1 MSSKKDRAKRK
12 KLTKGP
18 FRPRKSAKKPK
29 FAARPYKPKS
39 PKKKTVD
46 EILKN
51 ARAERA
57 ALVRR
62 GITKTKSSG
71 REAVRPR
78 PAKLKMNAHSQVNR
92 DPAGYYSM
100 LEVNPDATIDEI
112 IRSYQKVISV
122 ARMNNLAFIEKLA
135 QQAFDTLTNERLRQA
150 YDPAYGIADGKPRKP
165 PTDVGFTWSESRIMG
180 SLADMSGESEP
191 EPKSWWERLL
201 D

>member
-1 MSSKKDRAKRK
+1 MSSKKPRDTGK
-12 KLTKGP
+12 KLTD
-18 FRPRKSAKKPK
+18 RPYRPGKNANKPK
-29 FAARPYKPKS
+29 FSARPYKPKS

-46 EILKN
+46 EILKS

-78 PAKLKMNAHSQVNR
+78 PTKLKMNAHSQANR

-100 LEVNPDATIDEI
+100 LEVAPDATIEEI
-112 IRSYQKVISV
+112 IRSYQKIISV

-150 YDPAYGIADGKPRKP
+150 YDPAYGIAGGKPRKP
-165 PTDVGFTWSESRIMG
+165 STDVGFTWPASGIMG
-180 SLADMSGESEP
+180 SLADMSGGPEP